1 MHWEEIKAL
10 DPKKISSWPRS
21 IQLGLL
27 ILFAVVIWTGAYF
40 WVWQDQWAQI
50 EVEQNKTDELKG
62 IFLEKKKLAINLPA
76 YKKQLN
82 DIELQFGALLR
93 QLPGK
98 SEMDALLSDINQAGI
113 SRGLQFELFKPANT
127 EILQAFYAELPI
139 TLRLTG
145 NYHDI
150 GGFAE
155 DIGKLSR
162 IVTLN
167 DIYLIN
173 VSSGKDRIVF
183 EANAVTYR
191 YLDEAEIV
199 LRRKQEALAKAKA
212 KGKGS

>member
-10 DPKKISSWPRS
+10 DPKKISAWPRS

-27 ILFAVVIWTGAYF
+27 LLFAVVIWTGAYF

-127 EILQAFYAELPI
+127 EILQEFYAELPI

-173 VSSGKDRIVF
+173 LSSGKDRIVF